1 MKKLIPFAILLFAVL
16 FNACQ
21 KFETTADDSFTNSD
35 IEQIAITNLSELNI
49 SDNFDWRTTKTLEV
63 TIKLPVLSNFK
74 SLKIQSLDGTR
85 TYFNGYPEDNSNVI
99 RTKVTVPTYV
109 EAVKI
114 KYGNG
119 IDIPAIEI
127 PVDANTLSFD
137 FPSLLKTGG
146 GGSDCEC
153 DGGIT
158 ALTLKFLDNVTNATI
173 KVYKSNHFGG
183 ADLWYTFNNMSQND
197 IFSFI
202 GKKADDKMGAKIF
215 LVVNDDENHATEIH
229 TSCSQ
234 EIYVGQTWGSTH
246 AFKIEAGTSFNNGD
260 LCSTN
265 GDDDDNDNFFGT
277 LAFEDLWPGEGD
289 YDINDLV
296 VEYDFDITKDL
307 NDNVESITAE
317 FTIRAFG
324 ASFRN
329 GFGFTFPN
337 VSPNDIANVSGYS
350 IQSGSIY
357 NISSNGVESGHSAA
371 TFIAFD
377 NTYNIMTH
385 PGSGIGVNTHHPAAY
400 VTPVTITLEITF
412 VNNAVTYSQLD
423 IGNFNPFIVVN
434 QDRGVEVHLP
444 DYPPTILHT
453 ASFGTFEDDSNPGIG
468 RYYKTEANL
477 FWAINIPETFDY
489 PNEKQ
494 IITGAYNYFAAWATS
509 GGTSYPDWYKDLP
522 GYRNNSAI
530 Y

>member
-1 MKKLIPFAILLFAVL
+1 MKKLILFAILLFSVL

-35 IEQIAITNLSELNI
+35 IGQIAITNLSELNI
-49 SDNFDWRTTKTLEV
+49 SNDFDWRTTKTLEV

-85 TYFNGYPEDNSNVI
+85 TYFKGYPEDNSNVI

-109 EAVKI
+109 EAVKVQ
-114 KYGNG
+114 YGNG
-119 IDIPAIEI
+119 DYIPAIEI
-127 PVDANTLSFD
+127 PIDANTLSFD

-146 GGSDCEC
+146 GGSDCGPC
-153 DGGIT
+153 AGKLT
-158 ALTLKFLDNVTNATI
+158 SLTLKYLGNLTNATI
-173 KVYKSNHFGG
+173 KVYKDRVEPAKLLFT
-183 ADLWYTFNNMSQND
+183 ANNINNGD
-197 IFSFI
+197 EFTATNN
-202 GKKADDKMGAKIF
+202 GDVLGAKVRITI
-215 LVVNDDENHATEIH
+215 NDGQSYTEMH
-229 TSCSQ
+229 TSCSPGTV
-234 EIYVGQTWGSTH
+234 EVGDVVDDFLVTAGISLDGGNLCGST
-246 AFKIEAGTSFNNGD
+246 
-260 LCSTN
+260 
-265 GDDDDNDNFFGT
+265 GDDDDDNFIGT